1 VVVAALVALGT
12 ALASCSGS
20 RFGRDDAPDAGRPW
34 AHEAEDLFGGV
45 ARELSDSDQYA
56 ATAQFGEHGV
66 LDLQA
71 WGGDVYSGRLEI
83 AEELGTWLGTSF
95 RTAHSPSD
103 LSPLDVDVDQI
114 FLGAREAIVRF
125 DAHLLAAGVPWIQIY
140 AVGENSLVSSR
151 LYTEDLGLLDPAMRW
166 TDAPRHP
173 FYEQY
178 VDVWSSGDPR
188 RLAEVYAGEVVVRDA
203 FDGEQWTGLDEL
215 AGEMGD
221 AAPIE
226 RGPWPELFRYD
237 VGNRHEQ
244 IAVFQFAGPCPS
256 LEARR
261 WVFDDGLITD
271 ETRYPHLGSVRRCEG
286 SAGAGW
292 WSGYEVDPGQ
302 RLTVETTTIGRQP
315 VDLVN
320 AGPEQADL
328 VHWLF
333 ERYERAS
340 LAQPDVAAV
349 WFPPSV
355 DCSLSEGIAKR
366 TDDRFGG
373 RQSITLC
380 FTSDEVSADWPNR
393 RWSDHVAHQGLHEL
407 AQMWMYDH
415 LDAID
420 RLVFVRRAGLDGW
433 RDTDVLW
440 PRRGVEVAAE
450 TIAWGL
456 AGDTMAEYLI
466 EPSPGCRELT
476 ARYVLLTGEDPLT
489 TCDVEGGR

>member
-1 VVVAALVALGT
+1 MVAAAFLALGT
-12 ALASCSGS
+12 GLASCSGS
-20 RFGRDDAPDAGRPW
+20 GVERDDAAADAGRPW

-45 ARELSDSDQYA
+45 ARDLSDADQYA
-56 ATAQFGEHGV
+56 ATAQFGERGV

-71 WGGDVYSGRLEI
+71 WGGDVYAGRLEI
-83 AEELGTWLGTSF
+83 ADEFGTWLGTSF

-103 LSPLDVDVDQI
+103 LSRLDVDVDQI

-166 TDAPRHP
+166 TDAPQHP

-188 RLAEVYAGEVVVRDA
+188 RLAEVYPGEVVVRNA
-203 FDGEQWTGLDEL
+203 LDGEQWAGLDEL
-215 AGEMGD
+215 AGEMAD
-221 AAPIE
+221 AAQIE
-226 RGPWPELFRYD
+226 RRAMAGTVPLRRRDPSRAGRRVPVRRTVPLARSPA
-237 VGNRHEQ
+237 VGVRQRSDH
-244 IAVFQFAGPCPS
+244 
-256 LEARR
+256 RR
-261 WVFDDGLITD
+261 
-271 ETRYPHLGSVRRCEG
+271 TRYPHLGSVRRCEG
-286 SAGAGW
+286 SAGEGW

-302 RLTVETTTIGRQP
+302 RLIVDTTTIGRQQ

-328 VHWLF
+328 VRWLF
-333 ERYERAS
+333 ERYQRAS

-355 DCSLSEGIAKR
+355 DCSLAEGIAKR

-373 RQSITLC
+373 RQTITLC
-380 FTSDEVSADWPNR
+380 FTPGEVSADWPNR

-407 AQMWMYDH
+407 AHVWMYDH
-415 LDAID
+415 LDAMD

-433 RDTDVLW
+433 RDTDELW
-440 PRRGVEVAAE
+440 PRGAVSR
-450 TIAWGL
+450 WL
-456 AGDTMAEYLI
+456 PR
-466 EPSPGCRELT
+466 PSPGASPATRWPST
-476 ARYVLLTGEDPLT
+476 
-489 TCDVEGGR
+489 